1 MVYLY
6 EMFSLCKVSLENG
19 KVTQRSTHRIQDPT
33 NIIIRNGN
41 NGLARLAK
49 LVQVRQ
55 DVNGLVQAPSEPPK
69 ENYVKLLG
77 HHHELFFD
85 GEDNLYLRG
94 ACLLLV
100 INGR

>member
-6 EMFSLCKVSLENG
+6 EMFS
-19 KVTQRSTHRIQDPT
+19 RIQDPA

-55 DVNGLVQAPSEPPK
+55 EVNGLVQAPSEPPK
-69 ENYVKLLG
+69 E
-77 HHHELFFD
+77 
-85 GEDNLYLRG
+85 DNLQLRR

-100 INGR
+100 MNGR

>member
-1 MVYLY
+1 M
-6 EMFSLCKVSLENG
+6 
-19 KVTQRSTHRIQDPT
+19 THRVQDPT

-41 NGLARLAK
+41 NGPARLAK

-55 DVNGLVQAPSEPPK
+55 EMNGLVQASSEPPK
-69 ENYVKLLG
+69 ENYVKLLA
-77 HHHELFFD
+77 HHKLLFD

-100 INGR
+100 MNGR

>member
-1 MVYLY
+1 M
-6 EMFSLCKVSLENG
+6 
-19 KVTQRSTHRIQDPT
+19 TDRIQDPT

-55 DVNGLVQAPSEPPK
+55 EVNGLVQASSEPPK

-77 HHHELFFD
+77 HHKLLFD
-85 GEDNLYLRG
+85 REDNLYLRG
-94 ACLLLV
+94 TRLLLV
-100 INGR
+100 MNGR